1 MTFALYYC
9 NEGIDGEFHRMLGNK
24 VMTYD
29 SLEHGVLSNRY
40 GNPDHVIVVQS
51 DTEFVMVR
59 PCDGVA
65 IKFVAIEDGEQDG

>member
-40 GNPDHVIVVQS
+40 HNPDHVIVVQS
-51 DTEFVMVR
+51 YTEFVVVR
-59 PCDGVA
+59 PHDGMA
-65 IKFVAIEDGEQDG
+65 MKFVAMDGE